1 MSMRPFLSNT
11 GQCRQSGDE
20 ALFFERITKSQEFIN
35 VCEERVREVTRQGYR
50 EGEF

>member
-1 MSMRPFLSNT
+1 MLIDAVD
-11 GQCRQSGDE
+11 CRQSGDQSFLLQGI
-20 ALFFERITKSQEFIN
+20 AQSQEFIN